1 MKLIKVEAKNFLSY
15 KHLLFHFANGVWLI
29 TGENGAG
36 KSSIF
41 DAVTFALYGKTRGDL
56 DSVIRTGKEC
66 SIVKLVFES
75 DDNIRY
81 VIVRKRHKQKGS
93 RLAITNL
100 SNTSLAVTNPTIVET
115 QNKIEEIIGLD
126 YNLFIS
132 SAYFGQENITNF
144 MNKTPKE
151 RKELFSDMLG
161 LGIYKIAEA
170 QVKDLIK
177 SLEVRIVD
185 KRSKIEHINNTI
197 QSFEKDIKEYKY
209 NKEDKTNC
217 EMRIQNLSDRVNA
230 LSRLANKKQQ
240 TYNQYKLVCE
250 LSTDKDENNLLISEI
265 TENVKE
271 TNHNISKV
279 KHKLSTYVKEQLLK
293 NRDELE
299 SRGDICSECGAI
311 KSNKQT
317 KKAIKEIQKEIDMV
331 ETLELKLSGLKEKYN
346 AYIREFKVCENN
358 NLKFDGRLKEYSVD
372 FNNMNKDK
380 LLEEIRKIQKEQD
393 NAECM
398 KEGVERELMKMMQSK
413 ALVEN
418 NKKQAEEYTFKLFDV
433 MKEVNVLTHILEEDK
448 ILAKAFSRNGIPSYI
463 LENTLPELEKA
474 TNNILKTIMKE
485 PFYVKFNIQKK
496 TKTDKIK
503 DTFDLS
509 IFVDNIE
516 RQFNTCSGGEKV
528 RISIAI
534 RLAISKLL
542 SQNTG
547 VKIKF
552 LLIDELEYLDVD
564 GLEKFVEIVESI
576 KSQFDTILI
585 ISHLTKLKDMMDNFI
600 VIEKGVDG
608 TTIRKCF

>member
-1 MKLIKVEAKNFLSY
+1 MKLIKIEAKNFLCY
-15 KHLLFHFANGVWLI
+15 KHLLFNFANGVWLI

-41 DAVTFALYGKTRGDL
+41 DAVCFGLYGKTRGDL
-56 DSVIRTGKEC
+56 DSIIRTGKEC

-93 RLAITNL
+93 RLTIANL
-100 SNTSLAVTNPTIVET
+100 SNTDLCVTNPTIVET
-115 QNKIEEIIGLD
+115 QNKIEDIIGLD

-144 MNKTPKE
+144 MSKTPKE

-161 LGIYKIAEA
+161 LGIYKLAESK
-170 QVKDLIK
+170 VKD
-177 SLEVRIVD
+177 E
-185 KRSKIEHINNTI
+185 
-197 QSFEKDIKEYKY
+197 IKELEYEVNSADDKIKFYEEDIDEMQCEIKTTKY
-209 NKEDKTNC
+209 SSEDKDKC
-217 EMRIQNLSDRVNA
+217 EMKVQNLNDRISSLGKLV
-230 LSRLANKKQQ
+230 NKKQQ
-240 TYNQYKLVCE
+240 TYNQYKLVCGLTNDKNDND
-250 LSTDKDENNLLISEI
+250 LSI
-265 TENVKE
+265 TELKE
-271 TNHNISKV
+271 NIKSTKYNINKV
-279 KHKLSTYVKEQLLK
+279 KDKLSNYIKEKLLK
-293 NRDELE
+293 EMDELE
-299 SRGDICSECGAI
+299 TSGNVCSKCG
-311 KSNKQT
+311 STVNDNRT
-317 KKAIKEIQKEIDMV
+317 KKAIKEKQREIDMV
-331 ETLELKLSGLKEKYN
+331 ETLELKLSGLRQNYDTYIKEFGICKDSN
-346 AYIREFKVCENN
+346 MKLIE
-358 NLKFDGRLKEYSVD
+358 RLKEYSVD

-380 LLEEIRKIQKEQD
+380 LSDEIRKMQKEQD
-393 NAECM
+393 S
-398 KEGVERELMKMMQSK
+398 VEYYKKDLESELLRMMQSK
-413 ALVEN
+413 ALIEEKKRKVEKQ
-418 NKKQAEEYTFKLFDV
+418 NKELFD
-433 MKEVNVLTHILEEDK
+433 MKKHAKIQRMKIEEDK
-448 ILAKAFSRNGIPSYI
+448 ILANAFSRNGIPSYI
-463 LENTLPELEKA
+463 LENTLPELERT
-474 TNNILKTIMKE
+474 TNTILKTIMKE

-496 TKTDKIK
+496 TKNDKIK

-585 ISHLTKLKDMMDNFI
+585 ISHLVKLKDMMDNFI

-608 TTIRKCF
+608 TTIRQCK